1 MEALLEQETSP
12 KVFYTNIRCTKHIE
26 YLGAM
31 HESAITYSSQVS
43 RILSKAKHTTRQ
55 LYSVLYKPFLHQL
68 HKPSNNVRSSYPRIY
83 IHRALQLPNFN
94 KQLLQ
99 IITKLG
105 RIKPT
110 EILKEKLLV
119 WRPTKVISEG

>member
-12 KVFYTNIRCTKHIE
+12 NVFYTNICCTKHIE

-55 LYSVLYKPFLHQL
+55 PYSILYKPFLHQL
-68 HKPSNNVRSSYPRIY
+68 HKSSNNVRSSYPGIY
-83 IHRALQLPNFN
+83 CCIVD
-94 KQLLQ
+94 
-99 IITKLG
+99 G
-105 RIKPT
+105 YC
-110 EILKEKLLV
+110 
-119 WRPTKVISEG
+119 